1 MTYFVPSGAAVD
13 VDQLR
18 TNADTLTGSITGV
31 FSQEGS
37 LYYRVESPLIGEV
50 FGFLSDVS
58 LVDYGDG
65 NGIIQNVTQING
77 IQVYQVARDSTG
89 HYSINA
95 SSGTADTELDA
106 VLSAQFPTYVNNSFY
121 SKFTMGPGQSSA
133 DYLPEFYISVTGN
146 GDLFDAVFGS
156 SGLNAP
162 DDGRFLLTR
171 GSISGKRDAAW
182 GNWLDTVGADQTGG
196 PPEGGAPELTL
207 PSNLEKWMLPAR
219 MDAER
224 ARERLDDI
232 TFELDSLRERLNDLN
247 DQTTQEIVLLALKGT
262 ALLGTYAGLVVSAYS
277 PTGALATLYE
287 SLSFASSANDA
298 IQGIADI
305 FREGVSIEQLDKAN
319 QSLAKFFVDGEI
331 YSGKYASFLS
341 NLSIAQDTLEFISD
355 AQNYSQSLDVIK
367 QNIISVKDRIHQLEH
382 TQDELIQFINQS
394 PQLSPQSYSI
404 QAVQTDLIH
413 VDGDAD
419 TLALSYGHNHAI
431 LEAGSVLYLPD
442 NPDGGTAVALLGDYQ
457 VLFVGAGSSVVDGT
471 HSKHEIVVVPGDI
484 GEFSSSVLAEAGAVF
499 ERAGIQS
506 VIIDVDR
513 IHFLDRALALDLDGN
528 AGQAYRLYQAAFD
541 RTPDAEGL
549 GYWIVSLDMGQ
560 GDLTWVAHNFILSDE
575 FRAMYGDPSTVTNDA
590 FLSLIYQNVLNR
602 EPDGAGYKYWIDSL
616 NEGFAR
622 EKVLASF
629 SESVE
634 NQQNVAADISH
645 GVEFVPWFA

>member
-18 TNADTLTGSITGV
+18 ANADTLSGSITGV

-37 LYYRVESPLIGEV
+37 FYYRVESPLIGEV

-58 LVDYGDG
+58 LVDYGGG
-65 NGIIQNVTQING
+65 NGIIQNVTQITD
-77 IQVYQVARDSTG
+77 IQVYQVARDSKG

-95 SSGTADTELDA
+95 SSGSASTNLDA

-121 SKFTMGPGQSSA
+121 STFTMGPGQSSA
-133 DYLPEFYISVTGN
+133 EYLPEFYISVTGN
-146 GDLFDAVFGS
+146 GDLFDAIFGL

-171 GSISGKRDAAW
+171 GSVSGKRDAAW
-182 GNWLDTVGADQTGG
+182 GNWLDTVGAGQTGG
-196 PPEGGAPELTL
+196 PPDDGAPELTL
-207 PSNLEKWMLPAR
+207 PSDLEEQLLPAR

-224 ARERLDDI
+224 ARERLDDVA
-232 TFELDSLRERLNDLN
+232 FELAALRERLGDLN
-247 DQTTQEIVLLALKGT
+247 DQTTQETVLLALKGT

-277 PTGALATLYE
+277 PTGALAALYE
-287 SLSFASSANDA
+287 ALSLASSANDA

-319 QSLAKFFVDGEI
+319 QSLAKFFVDAEI

-341 NLSIAQDTLEFISD
+341 NLSIVQDSLEFISD
-355 AQNYSQSLDVIK
+355 AQNYSQSLDTIK
-367 QNIISVKDRIHQLEH
+367 QNAISVQDRIHQLEH
-382 TQDELIQFINQS
+382 TQDELIQLINQS
-394 PQLSPQSYSI
+394 PKLSPQSFSI
-404 QAVQTDLIH
+404 QAAQTDLIH

-419 TLALSYGHNHAI
+419 TLDLSYGHNHAI
-431 LEAGSVLYLPD
+431 IEAGSVSYLPD
-442 NPDGGTAVALLGDYQ
+442 EPDGGTAVSLVGDYQ
-457 VLFVGAGSSVVDGT
+457 VLVMGAGASIVDGT
-471 HSKHEIVVVPGDI
+471 RSQGDVVIIPGNI
-484 GEFSSSVLAEAGAVF
+484 GEFSSSVVPEAGAVF
-499 ERAGIQS
+499 EGAGIQS
-506 VIIDVDR
+506 VIFGVNR
-513 IHFLDRALALDLDGN
+513 IYFLDRTLALDLDGN
-528 AGQAYRLYQAAFD
+528 AGQAYRVYQAAFD
-541 RTPDAEGL
+541 RTPDPEGL
-549 GYWIVSLDMGQ
+549 GYWINSLDAGQ

-575 FRAMYGDPSTVTNDA
+575 FRAMYGDPATVTNEE
-590 FLSLIYQNVLNR
+590 FLSLIYQNVLHR
-602 EPDGAGYKYWIDSL
+602 APDGDGYKYWIDSL

-645 GVEFVPWFA
+645 GIEFVPWFT